1 MYKILKIRFKIKKIK
16 QNPMQKTGLLIV
28 IFGILIVV
36 GLATSVLENQVT
48 LEGIIQGNGKISVS
62 EIVTISVDLDKDE
75 TPIGIFAVQ
84 IMEYKENTF
93 SAKILDPSG
102 MEIISEKINE
112 DTIEQEFE
120 IFDSGNY
127 ELIIQSSDDKES
139 YVAGAIGPIPD
150 ADNQIIFSTTS
161 IICTILGM
169 IGLVIIAIYEIRN
182 KRRSI

>member
-1 MYKILKIRFKIKKIK
+1 
-16 QNPMQKTGLLIV
+16 MQKTGLLIV
-28 IFGILIVV
+28 VFGILIVV
-36 GLATSVLENQVT
+36 GLGTSVLENQVT
-48 LEGIIQGNGKISVS
+48 LEGITQGNGKVSVS
-62 EIVTISVDLDKDE
+62 ETVTISADLDKKK
-75 TPIGIFAVQ
+75 TPMGIFAVQ

-139 YVAGAIGPIPD
+139 YVAGAIGPIPNK
-150 ADNQIIFSTTS
+150 DNQIIFSTVS

>member
-1 MYKILKIRFKIKKIK
+1 
-16 QNPMQKTGLLIV
+16 
-28 IFGILIVV
+28 
-36 GLATSVLENQVT
+36 
-48 LEGIIQGNGKISVS
+48 
-62 EIVTISVDLDKDE
+62 
-75 TPIGIFAVQ
+75 
-84 IMEYKENTF
+84 
-93 SAKILDPSG
+93 

-127 ELIIQSSDDKES
+127 ELIIQSSDDNES
-139 YVAGAIGPIPD
+139 YVAGAIGQIPD
-150 ADNQIIFSTTS
+150 ADNQIIFSTIS

>member
-1 MYKILKIRFKIKKIK
+1 M
-16 QNPMQKTGLLIV
+16 
-28 IFGILIVV
+28 IFGILIVT
-36 GLATSVLENQVT
+36 GLGTSVLENQVT
-48 LEGIIQGNGKISVS
+48 LEGITQGNGKVSVS
-62 EIVTISVDLDKDE
+62 EIVTISVDLDKNE
-75 TPIGIFAVQ
+75 TPMGIFAVQ

-150 ADNQIIFSTTS
+150 ADNQIIFSTVS
-161 IICTILGM
+161 IICTIFGM

-182 KRRSI
+182 KKRSI

>member
-1 MYKILKIRFKIKKIK
+1 M
-16 QNPMQKTGLLIV
+16 
-28 IFGILIVV
+28 IFGILIVT
-36 GLATSVLENQVT
+36 GLGTSVLENQVT
-48 LEGIIQGNGKISVS
+48 LEGITQGNGKVSVS
-62 EIVTISVDLDKDE
+62 EIVTISVDLDKNE
-75 TPIGIFAVQ
+75 TPVGIFAVQ

-93 SAKILDPSG
+93 SAKILDPSR

-150 ADNQIIFSTTS
+150 ADNQIIFSTVS
-161 IICTILGM
+161 IICTIFGM

>member
-1 MYKILKIRFKIKKIK
+1 
-16 QNPMQKTGLLIV
+16 MQKGGLLIV
-28 IFGILIVV
+28 IFGILIVA

-48 LEGIIQGNGKISVS
+48 LEGITQGNGKVSVS
-62 EIVTISVDLDKDE
+62 ETVTISADLDKKK
-75 TPIGIFAVQ
+75 TPMGIFAVQ

-139 YVAGAIGPIPD
+139 YVAGAIGPIPNK
-150 ADNQIIFSTTS
+150 DNQIIFSTVS

>member
-1 MYKILKIRFKIKKIK
+1 M
-16 QNPMQKTGLLIV
+16 
-28 IFGILIVV
+28 IFGILIVT
-36 GLATSVLENQVT
+36 GLGTSVLENQVT
-48 LEGIIQGNGKISVS
+48 LEGITQGNGKVSVS
-62 EIVTISVDLDKDE
+62 EIVTISVDLDKNE
-75 TPIGIFAVQ
+75 TPMGIFAVQ

-102 MEIISEKINE
+102 IEIISEKINE

-150 ADNQIIFSTTS
+150 ADNQIIFSTVS
-161 IICTILGM
+161 IICTIFGM

-182 KRRSI
+182 KKRSI

>member
-1 MYKILKIRFKIKKIK
+1 M
-16 QNPMQKTGLLIV
+16 
-28 IFGILIVV
+28 IFGILIVT
-36 GLATSVLENQVT
+36 GLGTSVLENQVT
-48 LEGIIQGNGKISVS
+48 LEGITQGNGKVSVS
-62 EIVTISVDLDKDE
+62 EIVTISVELDKNE
-75 TPIGIFAVQ
+75 TPMGIFAVQ

-150 ADNQIIFSTTS
+150 ADNQIIFSTVS
-161 IICTILGM
+161 IICTIVGM

-182 KRRSI
+182 KKRSI